1 MIGNVE
7 ALKVLYVKLGGSL
20 TDTYSDIA
28 GGIAVSDYDLIA
40 DCILACA
47 KKGAGGSSLPTP
59 GTAGNVLTS
68 DGTAWGSAAPQC
80 GALLVTCDI
89 NLSTNEVTDLSA
101 SANEIWL
108 AIDNG
113 KTPFMVANVGG
124 MYIGLSYLFGETEG
138 KCQFGVYSDDGT
150 YHLVSIE
157 ESVGTYTPIEKEIP
171 TPSSS
176 DNGKVLG
183 VSNGAYAFVDA
194 KTPLIIH
201 ASNTFDLATLTGGIT
216 ITDDITLA
224 DIYAA
229 GEADRYVAIETAL
242 GDAGN
247 ATRIPLAGRTL
258 DNGAYEFVFTTFIS
272 LGSIAPFG
280 ALVVEFENATA
291 GTISVVTPQ

>member
-47 KKGAGGSSLPTP
+47 KKGAGGSDLPTP

-124 MYIGLSYLFGETEG
+124 MYLGLSYLFGETEG

-157 ESVGTYTPIEKEIP
+157 GSVGTYTPIEKEIP
-171 TPSSS
+171 TTTR
-176 DNGKVLG
+176 DDDGKILG
-183 VSNGAYAFVDA
+183 VNSGEYALVDA
-194 KTPLIIH
+194 KTPLILTGTEGVDNAFTI
-201 ASNTFDLATLTGGIT
+201 TGATL
-216 ITDDITLA
+216 A
-224 DIYAA
+224 EIYAA
-229 GEADRYVAIETAL
+229 ATSNRFVAVDIALSAL
-242 GDAGN
+242 GVTVRVPLTGYNYDSNDDEYVFAFN
-247 ATRIPLAGRTL
+247 APL
-258 DNGAYEFVFTTFIS
+258 NGGASGVYLLS
-272 LGSIAPFG
+272 L
-280 ALVVEFENATA
+280 ECENALS
-291 GTISVVTPQ
+291 GTSVLRNWSAT